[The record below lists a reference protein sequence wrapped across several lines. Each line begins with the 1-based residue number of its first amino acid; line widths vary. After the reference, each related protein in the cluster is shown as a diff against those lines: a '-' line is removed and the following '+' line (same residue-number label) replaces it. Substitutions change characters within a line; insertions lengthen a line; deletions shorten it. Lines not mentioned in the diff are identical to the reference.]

1 MTLRLLRTTKNDE
14 FFNLLEAQAQA
25 AQQAAREFYALTIDF
40 SNRKQYVERIARI
53 EHEADGLTHQM
64 SNKLDSTFV
73 TPLDKEDLR
82 ALSSALDDITDF
94 VEAAVQRIM
103 LYRLESPRPDLA
115 PLVDLLVKTTEATC
129 EVIAT
134 VRRLQKREK
143 INDKLIRVHELEN
156 ESDHAF
162 RSALAE
168 LFNTPTSDPLTV
180 IKWKEIYD
188 RVEIAV
194 DKCEDVAKIVE
205 SIAVTYA

>member
-1 MTLRLLRTTKNDE
+1 MVPRLLKTTKNNE
-14 FFNLLEAQAQA
+14 FFSLLEAQAEA
-25 AQQAAREFYALTIDF
+25 AQQAAREFYALTQDF
-40 SNRKQYVERIARI
+40 DNRLQYVETIARI
-53 EHEADGLTHQM
+53 EHEADDLTHQM

-115 PLVDLLVKTTEATC
+115 PLVNLLVKTTEATC
-129 EVIAT
+129 EVIAL

-143 INDKLIRVHELEN
+143 MNHKLIRVHELEN
-156 ESDHAF
+156 ESDQAF
-162 RSALAE
+162 RRALAD
-168 LFNTPTSDPLTV
+168 LFNSPDPDPLTV

-188 RVEIAV
+188 RIEIAV

-205 SIAVTYA
+205 SVAVKYA